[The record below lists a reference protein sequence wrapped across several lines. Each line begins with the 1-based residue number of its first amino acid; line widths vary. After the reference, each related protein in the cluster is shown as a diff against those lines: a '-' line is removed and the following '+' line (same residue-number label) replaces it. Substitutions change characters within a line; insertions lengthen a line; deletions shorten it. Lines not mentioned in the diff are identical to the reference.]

1 MEARGRQT
9 RTRQEFDHFVTGSV
23 DGLLRAAYLI
33 AWDFDEA
40 EDLVQECLFRIARRW
55 PRVSRMEHPGAYAR
69 KVLVNVALDESRQR
83 SRHRAELGR
92 SGAHP
97 TTTTTTTTTRT
108 PPPTGCSGWSRTT
121 PT

>member
-9 RTRQEFDHFVTGSV
+9 RTRQEFDHFVAGSV

-33 AWDFDEA
+33 AWDFAEA

-55 PRVSRMEHPGAYAR
+55 PRSAGWSTPAPMPR
-69 KVLVNVALDESRQR
+69 KVLVNLALDESRQR

-92 SGAHP
+92 SGAHH
-97 TTTTTTTTTRT
+97 TTTTTTTTRT